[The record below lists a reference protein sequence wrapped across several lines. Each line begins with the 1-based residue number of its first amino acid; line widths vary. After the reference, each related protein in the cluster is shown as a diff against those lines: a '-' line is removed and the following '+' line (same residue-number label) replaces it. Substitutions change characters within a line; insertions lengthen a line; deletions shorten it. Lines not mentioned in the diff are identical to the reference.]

1 MGSGP
6 RAQGEL
12 RTCRDTFLS
21 SMLQSLSVA
30 CTPHG
35 IQAKTT
41 TAPIARAS
49 CGGRLMATT
58 SAGGSCLLKL
68 IASRNWWTTS
78 LILATPQP
86 SRQKG
91 TNRLARG
98 EGRQPKTN
106 RDYVTWCYQESWIV
120 HGHGYGFPTETDIRF
135 FTFFSATNQPV
146 TVASINVH
154 LWNTVL
160 DNARDA
166 ILLDSSGDIS
176 SA

>member
-106 RDYVTWCYQESWIV
+106 RDYVTCCYQESWIV

-135 FTFFSATNQPV
+135 FTFFFCNQSTCDYSFDKCPSLEHSV
-146 TVASINVH
+146 GQ
-154 LWNTVL
+154 
-160 DNARDA
+160 R
-166 ILLDSSGDIS
+166 
-176 SA
+176 